1 MTEQLERFITLL
13 KGIFELDKADLD
25 FGIYRI
31 MNIRKKEIEKFLA
44 EGLPA
49 RVKDALAPFAGNTS
63 DIEKR
68 IAEIEKQCDTVGIEV
83 ANSKMAGEYNE
94 LKATLA
100 KGVDLSGLEADV
112 YSQLYSFFNRYYEE
126 GDFISK
132 RRYKEGVYAIPYEG
146 EEVKLYWANQDQY
159 YIKTSENFKDYTFV
173 AEGYNIHFRLVDA
186 TTEQNNNKE
195 SQDNKR
201 VFMLYT
207 EDPERPELKTI
218 EFDAEKKELIIRFVF
233 DIPEDKKA
241 KYEELND
248 KAITTWLIGNCQEL
262 VTVLLVNISSDPKKP
277 LNLLQKHLRS
287 YVAKN
292 TFDYFIHRDLK
303 KFLSRELDFFIKNE
317 VMHLDDVDT
326 TDEKRVDTW
335 LAKVRAI
342 KRVGHVIIDFLASI
356 EDFQKKLWLKKK
368 FVVQCDYCI
377 TLDRIPERFYKEI
390 WSNEA
395 QLREWQSLGFISDL
409 HHDYGFWEFTF
420 NGKEHQIS
428 NDSNGNVIIKTDFG
442 FKEIKSIYDN
452 TPLPQIVNVREAFA
466 YLLVDTK
473 FFNQSFKEQLLACI
487 DNFDEKCNG
496 IMVNGD
502 NFHTITLLNERYH
515 QKISC
520 IYIDPPYNAKS
531 SEILYKNTFKHSSW
545 LSLMHNRISVSKPLL
560 TEQTV
565 YICAIDEVEQERL
578 GMLFQEIF
586 PTENIEKTCVT
597 IVHNPS
603 GQQGD
608 NFSATHEYA
617 FFIYPV
623 PGRHIAEQFRDDPK
637 DWDKRGL
644 RDVTGNESLRIAAK
658 TCFFPIYI
666 KNGVVTGF
674 GDVCSDDFHPPVNII
689 REDGIIE
696 VYPIDPNGIE
706 RKWRFGRE
714 TIETIKDQLLAN
726 HIKAREVW
734 DIQRLKKT
742 FNYKTVWQHP
752 KYSANN
758 YGTQILN
765 PMFTNIVF
773 TYPKSIFT
781 VQDCLLAG
789 LNGHKTGYILD
800 YFAGSGTTG
809 HAVLNLNREDDGN
822 RKYILV
828 EMGEYFDTVTKPRIE
843 KVVFSADW
851 KDGKPQATA
860 PVKLK
865 QQIHQK
871 EVIERDSDGNELTL
885 SFDVGLDKQTL
896 VPNENFQ
903 VSNPYNGIS
912 HCFKYMR
919 LESYEDALSNV
930 EFPEDKSVERMV
942 SLFGDE
948 YLIKY
953 MLDLDTA
960 GSVLNLAAFNDPFDY
975 KLKVTEK
982 NETKEVNADLMETF
996 NYLIGLTVDKMYARK
1011 IFSASPD
1018 PAGEYDGA
1026 VRLTGNDNGEYIFRQ
1041 IEGTLPSGERA
1052 LIIWRNI
1059 TDNLLESNAAL
1070 DAYFQRYRINPADRE
1085 YDVIYV
1091 NGDNN
1096 IANLKST
1103 EETWKVRMIE
1113 PEFKTR
1119 MFEEK

>member
-1 MTEQLERFITLL
+1 MSEQLERFITLL
-13 KGIFELDKADLD
+13 KGIFELDKSDLD

-31 MNIRKKEIEKFLA
+31 MNIRKKEIEKFLE

-49 RVKDALAPFAGNTS
+49 RVKDALAPFAANTA

-68 IAEIEKQCDTVGIEV
+68 IAEIEKQCDNVGIEV
-83 ANSKMAGEYNE
+83 AQSKMAEEYKQ
-94 LKATLA
+94 LKASLA
-100 KGVDLSGLEADV
+100 KGIDLSGLEADV

-173 AEGYNIHFRLVDA
+173 ADGYNIHFRLVDA

-195 SQDNKR
+195 SKDNKR

-207 EDPERPELKTI
+207 EDPERPDLKTF

-262 VTVLLVNISSDPKKP
+262 VTVLLVNISSDPKKQQ
-277 LNLLQKHLRS
+277 NLLQKHLRS

-292 TFDYFIHRDLK
+292 TFDYFIHKDLK

-395 QLREWQSLGFISDL
+395 QLREWQSLGFISNL

-428 NDSNGNVIIKTDFG
+428 NDSDGNVIIKTDFEA
-442 FKEIKSIYDN
+442 KQVTSKYDN
-452 TPLPQIVNVREAFA
+452 SPLPQVVDIKTSFA

-487 DNFDEKCNG
+487 DTFDEQCNG
-496 IMVNGD
+496 LLMQSE
-502 NFHTITLLNERYH
+502 NFQALNLLQLRY
-515 QKISC
+515 QEQIKC
-520 IYIDPPYNAKS
+520 IYIDPPYNTGS
-531 SEILYKNTFKHSSW
+531 DGFIYRDNYQHSNW
-545 LSLMHNRISVSKPLL
+545 LSLIFNRIKLGNILL
-560 TEQTV
+560 NQANSFWAINVDKRELFNAKLMLEQALPTYEFV
-565 YICAIDEVEQERL
+565 NALVNVNNPKGRSDQKHIPTAHDNIILYASDGAISFGWNPADKVLKRYRLQDQNGKLYREIDLRKTGDQDRKIDRPNMFYPFFFIPSTGELSLSCPQNSDYIEILPMKSENEEGRWRWEKDTALANKKRLLAKYMPVKQQWSIFEMDYLTDDERV
-578 GMLFQEIF
+578 F
-586 PTENIEKTCVT
+586 PT
-597 IVHNPS
+597 S
-603 GQQGD
+603 
-608 NFSATHEYA
+608 
-617 FFIYPV
+617 
-623 PGRHIAEQFRDDPK
+623 
-637 DWDKRGL
+637 
-644 RDVTGNESLRIAAK
+644 
-658 TCFFPIYI
+658 
-666 KNGVVTGF
+666 
-674 GDVCSDDFHPPVNII
+674 
-689 REDGIIE
+689 
-696 VYPIDPNGIE
+696 
-706 RKWRFGRE
+706 
-714 TIETIKDQLLAN
+714 
-726 HIKAREVW
+726 VW
-734 DIQRLKKT
+734 DEKPFNSERGTETFVNMGFLKDEFK
-742 FNYKTVWQHP
+742 NP
-752 KYSANN
+752 KPVGLMEALIEHLLNN
-758 YGTQILN
+758 ADY
-765 PMFTNIVF
+765 M
-773 TYPKSIFT
+773 
-781 VQDCLLAG
+781 
-789 LNGHKTGYILD
+789 LD
-800 YFAGSGTTG
+800 FFAGSGTTA
-809 HAVLNLNREDDGN
+809 HAIINSNRITCGK

-828 EMGEYFDTVTKPRIE
+828 DMGQHWQKILKPRVE
-843 KVVFSADW
+843 KAIFSADW
-851 KDGKPQATA
+851 KDGKPQAANFESKKKKSDKTLGLDLG
-860 PVKLK
+860 K
-865 QQIHQK
+865 
-871 EVIERDSDGNELTL
+871 DSLGFALLEDGELTN
-885 SFDVGLDKQTL
+885 SGVVQY
-896 VPNENFQ
+896 
-903 VSNPYNGIS
+903 SNPYNGIS

-930 EFPEDKSVERMV
+930 ELPEDKSVERMV

-996 NYLIGLTVDKMYARK
+996 NYLIGLTVNKMYARK
-1011 IFSASPD
+1011 IFSATPD

-1026 VRLTGNDNGEYIFRQ
+1026 VKLTGNDNGEYIFRQ

-1085 YDVIYV
+1085 FDVIFV

-1096 IANLKST
+1096 IANLKNT

-1113 PEFKTR
+1113 PEFKTK
-1119 MFEEK
+1119 MFEEE

>member
-13 KGIFELDKADLD
+13 KGIFELDKSDLD

-31 MNIRKKEIEKFLA
+31 MNIRKKEIEKFLE

-49 RVKDALAPFAGNTS
+49 RVKDALAPFAANTA

-68 IAEIEKQCDTVGIEV
+68 IAEIETQCDNVGIEV
-83 ANSKMAGEYNE
+83 AQSKMAKEYKQ
-94 LKATLA
+94 LKASLA
-100 KGVDLSGLEADV
+100 KGIDLSGLEADV

-173 AEGYNIHFRLVDA
+173 ADGYNIHFRLVDA

-195 SQDNKR
+195 SKDNKR

-207 EDPERPELKTI
+207 EDPEHPELKTF
-218 EFDAEKKELIIRFVF
+218 EFDEAKKELIIRFVF

-262 VTVLLVNISSDPKKP
+262 VPVLLTNISSDPKKKQ
-277 LNLLQKHLRS
+277 NLLQKHLRS

-292 TFDYFIHRDLK
+292 TFDYFIHKDLK

-342 KRVGHVIIDFLASI
+342 KRVGKVIIDFLASI

-377 TLDRIPERFYKEI
+377 TLDRVPEKFYKEI
-390 WSNEA
+390 AQNINQWQEWEKLGFFRLAHDASQPDELVVKFDEPGINDYLVFLSSGRIEEIKGSNEN
-395 QLREWQSLGFISDL
+395 SDL
-409 HHDYGFWEFTF
+409 PTYLFDVSDFFT
-420 NGKEHQIS
+420 Q
-428 NDSNGNVIIKTDFG
+428 
-442 FKEIKSIYDN
+442 FK
-452 TPLPQIVNVREAFA
+452 

-473 FFNQSFKEQLLACI
+473 FFNQNFKEQLLACI
-487 DNFDEKCNG
+487 EDFDEQCNG
-496 IMVNGD
+496 LLLNGD
-502 NFHTITLLNERYH
+502 NFHALEFLNEKYR
-515 QKISC
+515 QQISC

-545 LSLMHNRISVSKPLL
+545 LSFLEGRIDASKSLL
-560 TEQTV
+560 SENAV
-565 YICAIDEVEQERL
+565 HICAIDEIEQVRL
-578 GMLFQEIF
+578 GMLLKQIF
-586 PTENIEKTCVT
+586 PLKDETCVS
-597 IVHNPS
+597 VQHNPT

-608 NFSATHEYA
+608 GFSYTHDFAYFTFSNKGKSLGLEDRDGILRESEPDIRPLRNVSSGKNHFRESA
-617 FFIYPV
+617 ANCFYPIIIKDGKIIKIGEV
-623 PGRHIAEQFRDDPK
+623 SPK
-637 DWDKRGL
+637 D
-644 RDVTGNESLRIAAK
+644 
-658 TCFFPIYI
+658 Y
-666 KNGVVTGF
+666 
-674 GDVCSDDFHPPVNII
+674 HPGSINVPM
-689 REDGIIE
+689 EDGSIAI
-696 VYPIDPNGIE
+696 YPIDPSGQE
-706 RKWRFGRE
+706 SKWVFAQDTVSSILSE
-714 TIETIKDQLLAN
+714 LTAEFDKKKNT
-726 HIKAREVW
+726 W
-734 DIQRLKKT
+734 DIIRRKSK
-742 FNYKTVWQHP
+742 FRYKSLWAE
-752 KYSANN
+752 KRYSANS
-758 YGTQILN
+758 YGSVILN
-765 PMFTNIVF
+765 NILPQTDF
-773 TYPKSIFT
+773 LYPKSLYT
-781 VQDCLLAG
+781 VRDSIDIG
-789 LNGHKTGYILD
+789 LGNINSGIVLD
-800 YFAGSGTTG
+800 YFAGSATTG
-809 HAVLNLNREDDGN
+809 HAILNLNREDNGN

-828 EMGEYFDTVTKPRIE
+828 EMGEYFNTVTKPRIE
-843 KVVFSADW
+843 KVIYSSDW
-851 KDGKPQATA
+851 KDGRPQAVTPEPKKKNSA
-860 PVKLK
+860 KTLGLDLGK
-865 QQIHQK
+865 
-871 EVIERDSDGNELTL
+871 DSLGFALVEDGELTD
-885 SFDVGLDKQTL
+885 SGTVKMA
-896 VPNENFQ
+896 
-903 VSNPYNGIS
+903 NPYNGIS

-930 EFPEDKSVERMV
+930 TLPDEANVNRLT
-942 SLFGDE
+942 SLFGEE

-1011 IFSASPD
+1011 IFSATPD

-1026 VRLTGNDNGEYIFRQ
+1026 VKLTGNDNGEYIFRQ

-1085 YDVIYV
+1085 FDVIFV

-1096 IANLKST
+1096 IANLKNT

-1119 MFEEK
+1119 MFEEE